1 MTVVSV
7 LSPDRVPLM
16 PCSPAIAR
24 LLLKHG
30 KAKVIRTTPFTIK
43 LFNQPESTYTQPL
56 TLGIDTGSSVIGSA
70 VAGENGNILYLSE
83 VEVRND
89 IAQRMKQR
97 AASRRNRR
105 QRKTR
110 YRPARWLNRK
120 NSSRTGRFSPTM
132 TSKINAHLRE
142 IRFVQLVLPITSI
155 VLETGTFDPHALKNP
170 EVLHRTWLY
179 QKGINYGYA
188 NTKAYVLTRDGYTCQ
203 QCKGKSKDPRLEVH
217 HLVFRSKQ
225 GSDEETNL
233 LTLCKTC
240 HDGLH
245 AGTVTLKQTGKKKG
259 NLLYAT
265 QMNSI
270 RMQLLKC
277 VEAEETWGFV
287 TKAHRLLAGLP
298 KEHVFDAAMI
308 ATRGSKPAFQTTS
321 VVLKRC
327 IPDGDYQQTKGKHS
341 EQRLTTG
348 KIMGYRKFDKVRYRG
363 QDYFIQGRMA
373 TGYAILM
380 DIHGNKVAL
389 KPIPKFDKMQRV
401 SARSSWMMH
410 QRPIP
415 SFSSPLTSSLSVHNC
430 AQIETRHFWKE
441 RPFWSDGYF
450 CCTSGNATEEAI
462 CHSIANQG

>member
-1 MTVVSV
+1 MDTHYPALAGVFSRKGSGVSMMIVVYV
-7 LSPDRVPLM
+7 LAADRTPLM
-16 PCSPAIAR
+16 PCTPVIAR
-24 LLLKHG
+24 LLLKDG
-30 KAKVIRTTPFTIK
+30 KAKVIRRTPFTIK
-43 LFNQPESTYTQPL
+43 LLAQAEESYIQPL
-56 TLGIDTGSSVIGSA
+56 TLGVDTGSSVIGSA
-70 VAGENGNILYLSE
+70 VADQNGHVLYLSE

-89 IAQRMKQR
+89 IAQRMKER

-348 KIMGYRKFDKVRYRG
+348 KIMGYRKFDKVKTISFRG
-363 QDYFIQGRMA
+363 EWPRGMRF
-373 TGYAILM
+373 
-380 DIHGNKVAL
+380 
-389 KPIPKFDKMQRV
+389 
-401 SARSSWMMH
+401 
-410 QRPIP
+410 
-415 SFSSPLTSSLSVHNC
+415 
-430 AQIETRHFWKE
+430 
-441 RPFWSDGYF
+441 
-450 CCTSGNATEEAI
+450 
-462 CHSIANQG
+462 